1 VCILLPISVPKR
13 ILPFARSASIGGT
26 LERETRKTKSRD
38 RILIAAE
45 AVFGEMGYEAASVE
59 VIAQRANVTRKTVYN
74 QFASKEDVAEQL
86 LARNEALVEPLYR
99 DRIRSGEAAIALLE
113 NILLDSAGWCVANPN
128 LALMALAPA
137 KRPNLEPPE
146 GRPSFQGIVRD
157 TILLGQVQGTIRRD
171 EDAEFLSMILLGIYA
186 QAMITVIAGF
196 PYDPAQIKRIIRILI
211 EGAGS
216 PRPSSAFDD
225 PSSPGSANSEHNQ

>member
-1 VCILLPISVPKR
+1 M
-13 ILPFARSASIGGT
+13 SIGGI
-26 LERETRKTKSRD
+26 LGRETRKTGSRD
-38 RILIAAE
+38 RILNAAE
-45 AVFGEMGYEAASVE
+45 AVFGELGFEAASVE

-99 DRIRSGEAAIALLE
+99 ERIRSDEPAIALLE

-137 KRPNLEPPE
+137 KRPSLDPPE
-146 GRPSFQGIVRD
+146 DRPSFQGIVRD
-157 TILLGQVQGTIRRD
+157 TIRLGQAQGTIRRD

-196 PYDPAQIKRIIRILI
+196 PYDPVQIKKIIRVLI
-211 EGAGS
+211 EGVGS
-216 PRPSSAFDD
+216 TRPTPASEDLGSSETI
-225 PSSPGSANSEHNQ
+225 NSENNQPDGG